1 MGIHDR
7 DYYRE
12 NSGGLLQAWGRWG
25 VTNWLIAITTLI
37 FLAQALSRDAS
48 RAASFADS
56 PVAQFAIYD
65 PAKIL
70 QGEVWRLVTPIFL
83 HADLWHLAFNMLV
96 LWWAGSRVEELYGKR
111 EFTIFYLAS
120 GTFANVL
127 TLSLQAAG
135 IVPVALAL
143 GASGAVTA
151 VIVLY
156 ACHAPFQ
163 QVSLFFVITVPLWFL
178 VVFYIAMDL
187 LGALGLGQRGIGY
200 VAYLGGA
207 LFGYVYYRT
216 GFRFHALIPSLPS
229 RSKHRARPTLRIV
242 RPDPDDLDDGDR
254 VPAAMES
261 VPRSAD
267 NSDETFE
274 SKVDRV
280 LDKVSKHGQESLTP
294 EEREILFRAS
304 EVYKKRRR

>member
-25 VTNWLIAITTLI
+25 VTNWLIAITTLV

-127 TLSLQAAG
+127 TLALQAAG

-200 VAYLGGA
+200 VAHLGGA

-261 VPRSAD
+261 VPRSAE

>member
-12 NSGGLLQAWGRWG
+12 NSGGLFQAWGRWG
-25 VTNWLIAITTLI
+25 VTNWLIAITTLV

-48 RAASFADS
+48 RTASFADS
-56 PVAQFAIYD
+56 PVGQFAIYD

-83 HADLWHLAFNMLV
+83 HADIWHLAFNMLV

-120 GTFANVL
+120 GIFANVL
-127 TLSLQAAG
+127 TLALQAAG
-135 IVPVALAL
+135 IVPVTLAL

-200 VAYLGGA
+200 VAHLGGA

-216 GFRFHALIPSLPS
+216 GFRFHALIPSLPM

-254 VPAAMES
+254 VPATVES

-280 LDKVSKHGQESLTP
+280 LEKVSKHGQESLTP

>member
-96 LWWAGSRVEELYGKR
+96 LWWAGSRVEELYGKS

-120 GTFANVL
+120 GIFANVL

-135 IVPVALAL
+135 IVPVTLAL

-200 VAYLGGA
+200 VAHLGGA

-229 RSKHRARPTLRIV
+229 RSRNRARPTLRIV
-242 RPDPDDLDDGDR
+242 RPDPDDLDEGDR
-254 VPAAMES
+254 VPAAVES